1 MFIRV
6 NRTPNSPR
14 KSIQICETYRK
25 DGKVKQR
32 IVHYVGVA
40 IDEEEA
46 EKLKAY
52 GKELI
57 AKITLKREV
66 ESKQQSLFPLD
77 KQTILEGV
85 TSKRGRPPKKAIED
99 ILPPSEIRLDE
110 IVEESRIVEGVHEVA
125 GKMFDELYGELFKNK
140 RLTER
145 MKDIVLSRLVEPS
158 SKHRAQKVLVQRF
171 GKVHELDSLYRMMDK
186 VYGEIGRIKQRTFE
200 KTQALLPGK
209 VDLLLFDVTTLYFE
223 STTTDELRD
232 FGYSKDHRF
241 NTTQVVL
248 ALATNQDGLPVG
260 YELFEGKCAE
270 VTTLLKAITAWRQ
283 HFTID
288 GVCFVGDRA
297 MFSKDNLALLEKH
310 QCQYIV
316 AAKLKCLPK
325 ELKAQLFDAQYY
337 RTSLLKD
344 QLAWIGEF
352 EHLDARLIVSYKSK
366 RALKDQKDRQKIVDK
381 ITKVLGQ
388 KGNPSKLISN
398 TGVKQFITK
407 DENASIALDEDKIA
421 AASEWDGLHGVITNI
436 KTEAAERILARYGQ
450 LWRIEESFR
459 VNKHTLK
466 MRPIYHWKPERI
478 HAHIALCYMTF
489 AVLRHLEYRVHLTQ
503 KISVSQILDALMQV
517 QASIYIHKKTKDRY
531 RLPGHFTHAARK
543 IYKTFQLE
551 RSLDAEIYLP

>member
-57 AKITLKREV
+57 AKITLKREA

-77 KQTILEGV
+77 EQTVVEGI
-85 TSKRGRPPKKAIED
+85 KNNRGRPPKKAIED
-99 ILPPSEIRLDE
+99 ILPPSEVHLDE

-125 GKMFDELYGELFKNK
+125 GKMFDELYGELFKSK
-140 RLTER
+140 RLTDR

-158 SKHRAQKVLVQRF
+158 SKHRAQKLLVQRF

-186 VYGEIGRIKQRTFE
+186 VYGEIGRIKQRTFD

-223 STTTDELRD
+223 STTTDALRD

-316 AAKLKCLPK
+316 AAKLKHLPK
-325 ELKAQLFDAQYY
+325 PLTAQLFDEKYY
-337 RTSLLKD
+337 RSALLKD

-352 EHLDARLIVSYKSK
+352 EHLGARLIVSYKSK
-366 RALKDQKDRQKIVDK
+366 RALKDQKDRQKILDK
-381 ITKVLGQ
+381 IAKVLGQ

-421 AASEWDGLHGVITNI
+421 AASEWDGMHGVITNI

-466 MRPIYHWKPERI
+466 MRPIYHWKPARI

-503 KISVSQILDALMQV
+503 KISVNQILDALMQV